1 MKPLTCREQW
11 HNKISNIAAST
22 VYCLKPTYGPYGIL
36 FSWNFLFDGGEQK
49 LNPFQTNCHFRA
61 TPNSVVKGTAK
72 ATCTNEHKRSPP
84 PQLTVKANTTVDL
97 RLPICPG
104 TLHKSCWEKTSC
116 DLQWIWS
123 GINRSLIFLWFSICL
138 YYEVKF
144 TSLIWNNLKTY
155 CRFEVTSRDITK
167 YQSESGLIGIAIF
180 GGPKTSRKENINK
193 IHPKSSAQTPNATKR
208 PTRWAPT

>member
-1 MKPLTCREQW
+1 MEFLVWWRRTKIEPFS
-11 HNKISNIAAST
+11 NKLS
-22 VYCLKPTYGPYGIL
+22 
-36 FSWNFLFDGGEQK
+36 
-49 LNPFQTNCHFRA
+49 FQGNTEFRGQR
-61 TPNSVVKGTAK
+61 KCK
-72 ATCTNEHKRSPP
+72 ATCHT
-84 PQLTVKANTTVDL
+84 QLTVKANAANTTVDL

-167 YQSESGLIGIAIF
+167 YQSESGLIGSAIF
-180 GGPKTSRKENINK
+180 GGPKSSRKENINK
-193 IHPKSSAQTPNATKR
+193 IHPKSSEQTPNATKR

>member
-1 MKPLTCREQW
+1 MSFLLGASLFLGAMLNFWGVNIFMLNTQKTTKKQWNHLTCREQW

-22 VYCLKPTYGPYGIL
+22 IYCLKPTYGPYGNLWI
-36 FSWNFLFDGGEQK
+36 SWNFLFDGGEQK

-144 TSLIWNNLKTY
+144 TTLTRNNLKTY
-155 CRFEVTSRDITK
+155 CRFEVTSRDITN
-167 YQSESGLIGIAIF
+167 SIVILGS
-180 GGPKTSRKENINK
+180 
-193 IHPKSSAQTPNATKR
+193 
-208 PTRWAPT
+208 